1 MDFAASEAKKRGQSF
16 PGTAVNLCRKRPGT
30 GQPCPMRPA
39 PAGRSGP
46 GFVPGTPVDFAGA
59 KKFFAPA
66 GSNSRTKTV
75 NIPHPVTRSRDREN
89 APSAGQ
95 PACGEQFAH
104 KGCEYAHPVTR
115 SRDRENAPSAGQP
128 TCGEQFSPKGY
139 GCAPPGHTQPGQRK
153 RPSAGQP
160 TCGEQFAHK
169 GCGCALPG
177 LRRRP
182 AAQNKKGTRI
192 GCLSVW
198 CG

>member
-1 MDFAASEAKKRGQSF
+1 MPKGCEYAHPVARSRDGENAHLPGSQPAGSNSRPKTVDMPHPVTRSRDRGNAHL
-16 PGTAVNLCRKRPGT
+16 PGSQPAGSNSRTKAVNMPTRSHAAGTEETPHLPGS
-30 GQPCPMRPA
+30 Q
-39 PAGRSGP
+39 
-46 GFVPGTPVDFAGA
+46 
-59 KKFFAPA
+59 PA

-75 NIPHPVTRSRDREN
+75 DVPHPVTRSRDGEN

-95 PACGEQFAH
+95 PA
-104 KGCEYAHPVTR
+104 
-115 SRDRENAPSAGQP
+115 
-128 TCGEQFSPKGY
+128 
-139 GCAPPGHTQPGQRK
+139 
-153 RPSAGQP
+153 
-160 TCGEQFAHK
+160 CGEQFAHK